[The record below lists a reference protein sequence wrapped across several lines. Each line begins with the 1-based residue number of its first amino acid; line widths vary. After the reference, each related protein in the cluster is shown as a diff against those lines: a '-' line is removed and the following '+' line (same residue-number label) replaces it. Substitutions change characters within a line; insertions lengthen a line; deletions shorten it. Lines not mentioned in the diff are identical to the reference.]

1 MAVYVITYDLRAPNK
16 NYDGLIK
23 LIESYTDRKK
33 FLLSAYF
40 INTTETSTQI
50 YNKLIPALD
59 TNDHLIVMK
68 ITSEYYGRLE
78 QSVWDW
84 LKARF

>member
-1 MAVYVITYDLRAPNK
+1 MAVYVVTYDLRAPNK

-40 INTTETSTQI
+40 INTIETSTQI
-50 YNKLIPALD
+50 FNKLSPALD
-59 TNDHLIVMK
+59 GNDHLIVMK
-68 ITSEYYGRLE
+68 ITSDYYGRLE